1 MTPERP
7 TPPFDLLKI
16 HLRDIEEDFGKVNQ
30 LRWEA
35 LSVRERALKSLKIVT
50 DAHFVLASDEEYRT
64 GDIAASSHVN
74 LMSEWKENARKS
86 GLHLPS
92 IFVSGIDFRLKI
104 DDSKKYVRL
113 DVLTHNWKELP
124 EYAKTLIEAGYT
136 VVDAQYKRVDKD
148 VDYSVWWT
156 ERNDL

>member
-7 TPPFDLLKI
+7 TPPFDLLRI
-16 HLRDIEEDFGKVNQ
+16 HLRDIEEDLGKVNQ
-30 LRWEA
+30 LRWETP
-35 LSVRERALKSLKIVT
+35 SVRKKALESLKIVT
-50 DAHFVLASDEEYRT
+50 DPHFVLASDLEFIT
-64 GDIAASSHVN
+64 GDVITSSHAI
-74 LMSEWKENARKS
+74 LLGACAERERKNRIFS
-86 GLHLPS
+86 S

-113 DVLTHNWKELP
+113 DVLTHDWKELP

-136 VVDAQYKRVDKD
+136 VVDAQYRRIDKD

-156 ERNDL
+156 ERNDS